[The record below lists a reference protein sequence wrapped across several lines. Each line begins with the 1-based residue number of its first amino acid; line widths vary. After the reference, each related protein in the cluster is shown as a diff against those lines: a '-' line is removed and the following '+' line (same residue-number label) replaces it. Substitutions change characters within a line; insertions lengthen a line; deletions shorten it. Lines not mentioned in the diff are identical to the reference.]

1 MYCNY
6 FSVFENLYVVPSPS
20 VLPAIILNEPFKNFH
35 RNRKLIHKVNLKPVN
50 IFSSNKTTNSNNA
63 ANNFSLVCAE
73 YKNNN
78 YSNSLSMKP
87 ATKSCGIILKSKTI

>member
-6 FSVFENLYVVPSPS
+6 FSVFENFYVVSSSS

-35 RNRKLIHKVNLKPVN
+35 QKMKLIHKVNLKPVN
-50 IFSSNKTTNSNNA
+50 IFSSNKSKNSNNV

-78 YSNSLSMKP
+78 YSNSSSIKP